1 MMRYQESYTQQDVE
15 EILSNKLREIQL
27 LLERFSKDTYDSSE
41 WDNGRCSAFTLAA
54 DHCKRMADIYTPEG
68 K

>member
-1 MMRYQESYTQQDVE
+1 MRYQQSYTQQDVE

-27 LLERFSKDTYDSSE
+27 LLERFANDASDDSA
-41 WDNGRCSAFTLAA
+41 WHTGRRSGFALAA

>member
-1 MMRYQESYTQQDVE
+1 MRYQESYTQQDVE

-27 LLERFSKDTYDSSE
+27 LLERFAAANDEGSDWIE
-41 WDNGRCSAFTLAA
+41 GRCSAFELAA